1 MQQFAADRIQFIL
14 DGAVHLESF
23 HLQTQTAQYGRIDA
37 LFQMNF
43 LAGQTAQFRGQLG
56 LLCGIERNGDYI
68 VAIDSD
74 SDLDEFAT
82 VNHYTEEGTTYVA
95 L

>member
-56 LLCGIERNGDYI
+56 LLCGIERNLSVGAPISVRYLGFSAKACRRT
-68 VAIDSD
+68 AI
-74 SDLDEFAT
+74 
-82 VNHYTEEGTTYVA
+82 
-95 L
+95 

>member
-43 LAGQTAQFRGQLG
+43 LAGQTAQFRGPLG
-56 LLCGIERNGDYI
+56 LL
-68 VAIDSD
+68 S
-74 SDLDEFAT
+74 
-82 VNHYTEEGTTYVA
+82 
-95 L
+95 